1 MVDGP
6 KALDRA
12 HPRHHVMERMLPNS
26 DASAIR
32 FEVAEL
38 AELNVAMRVIE
49 VRGRR
54 LLEAVLV
61 DSGRE
66 APPRR

>member
-1 MVDGP
+1 
-6 KALDRA
+6 
-12 HPRHHVMERMLPNS
+12 MLPNS